1 MSEYGRSPPRPGGAS
16 YRCCEKR
23 KVGMAIEVKLDMML
37 LKRKM
42 MLKELSEAVGISATN
57 LSLLKTGR
65 VKGIKFSTLDKIC
78 RELDCQPGDLLE
90 YVAEYV

>member
-1 MSEYGRSPPRPGGAS
+1 MP
-16 YRCCEKR
+16 
-23 KVGMAIEVKLDMML
+23 IEVRLDMML

-42 MLKELSEAVGISATN
+42 MLKELSEAVGISMTN

-65 VKGIKFSTLDKIC
+65 VKGVKFATLAKIC

-90 YVAEYV
+90 YVADYV

>member
-1 MSEYGRSPPRPGGAS
+1 MSDDNA
-16 YRCCEKR
+16 KR
-23 KVGMAIEVKLDMML
+23 KVGMPIEVKLDMML

-42 MLKELSEAVGISATN
+42 MLKELSEAVGISMTN

-65 VKGIKFSTLDKIC
+65 VKGVKFATLAKIC

-90 YVAEYV
+90 YVADYV

>member
-1 MSEYGRSPPRPGGAS
+1 
-16 YRCCEKR
+16 
-23 KVGMAIEVKLDMML
+23 MAIEVKLDMML

-42 MLKELSEAVGISATN
+42 MLKELSEAVGISMTN

-65 VKGIKFSTLDKIC
+65 VKGMKFSTLDKIC

-90 YVAEYV
+90 YVADYV